1 MCSRQEEI
9 HSAMC
14 GSENMVRLTKW
25 FPKNDALG
33 YVFGKLR
40 LVMCFRKNDTFGDVF
55 SEKRYV
61 CDVFPEKWFVWRCVF
76 GKNDALGN
84 EFSEKRYVC
93 GVFSEKRYI
102 CDVFSEKRYVC
113 DVFAEK
119 RCKTSTEP
127 ICFLVFYARMHLTSR
142 VLCYPTSV
150 VSRSMLS
157 DICRLGTGC
166 AHTLSQ

>member
-40 LVMCFRKNDTFGDVF
+40 LAMCFRKNDTFGDVF

-61 CDVFPEKWFVWRCVF
+61 CDVFSEKWFVWRCVF
-76 GKNDALGN
+76 GKNDALGD
-84 EFSEKRYVC
+84 E
-93 GVFSEKRYI
+93 
-102 CDVFSEKRYVC
+102 FSEKRYVC

-119 RCKTSTEP
+119 RCKASTEP

>member
-40 LVMCFRKNDTFGDVF
+40 LAMCFRKNDTFGDVF
-55 SEKRYV
+55 SKKRYV
-61 CDVFPEKWFVWRCVF
+61 CDVFSEKWFVWRCVF
-76 GKNDALGN
+76 GKNDALGD
-84 EFSEKRYVC
+84 E
-93 GVFSEKRYI
+93 
-102 CDVFSEKRYVC
+102 FSEKRYVC

>member
-40 LVMCFRKNDTFGDVF
+40 LAMCFRKNNTFGDVF

-61 CDVFPEKWFVWRCVF
+61 CDVF
-76 GKNDALGN
+76 
-84 EFSEKRYVC
+84 
-93 GVFSEKRYI
+93 SEKRYI
-102 CDVFSEKRYVC
+102 CMCFQKNDTFAMCLQKNDAKHPLSLSVFWC
-113 DVFAEK
+113 
-119 RCKTSTEP
+119 STHA
-127 ICFLVFYARMHLTSR
+127 CT
-142 VLCYPTSV
+142 
-150 VSRSMLS
+150 
-157 DICRLGTGC
+157 
-166 AHTLSQ
+166 